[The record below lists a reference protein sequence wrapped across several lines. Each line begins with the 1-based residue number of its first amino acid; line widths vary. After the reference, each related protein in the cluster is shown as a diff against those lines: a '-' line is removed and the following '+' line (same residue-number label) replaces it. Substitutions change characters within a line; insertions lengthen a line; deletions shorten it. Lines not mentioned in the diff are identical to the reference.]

1 MERGLQGGII
11 DVSYLK
17 PRSERARDRREILE
31 TLPQRGR
38 PEAALPPFEQPR
50 EEGEEGRDNRP
61 DGVFHP
67 LEGRQWDSMSR
78 VN

>member
-38 PEAALPPFEQPR
+38 PDAALPPFEQR
-50 EEGEEGRDNRP
+50 EEGEESRDNRP

-67 LEGRQWDSMSR
+67 LEGRQWDSTSR